1 MGGLSNDAEDG
12 ISSLISSRADD
23 NGETGNFLDCPV
35 IVLGDFLW
43 PNKEYLMKDN
53 IGRDSQTEL
62 QRIATFSC
70 LLGNSLFGSL
80 STVYR
85 YCLARNFLD
94 VM

>member
-12 ISSLISSRADD
+12 ISSLISPRADD

-53 IGRDSQTEL
+53 IGRDSQETSAH
-62 QRIATFSC
+62 RDF
-70 LLGNSLFGSL
+70 LLSS
-80 STVYR
+80 R
-85 YCLARNFLD
+85 Q
-94 VM
+94 